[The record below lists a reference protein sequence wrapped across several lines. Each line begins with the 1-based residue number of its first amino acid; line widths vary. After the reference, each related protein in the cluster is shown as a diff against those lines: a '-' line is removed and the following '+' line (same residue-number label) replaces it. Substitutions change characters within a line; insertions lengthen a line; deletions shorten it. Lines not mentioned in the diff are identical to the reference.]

1 MRKEICLSH
10 NNCLHSAKETLR
22 QKKNKERKEWKK
34 ETNKKEKK
42 LLWIK
47 FCNNMIFAC
56 IVLLSWF
63 LKRLQH
69 WWFLNP
75 LRLAGKPFQL
85 PAGVTLFKILV
96 TSSALIFRPCSVKVC
111 SLFLIC
117 FCNDYWREWEVKT
130 PTPKASRCMWEKD
143 LWYPGQHACIHVF
156 RKIIIINYCLLSLG
170 YCSRADTFLRRGT
183 GDVSMIEE
191 SQNLSLFL
199 ANQNKITFLLKE
211 GLETIQGYEDVLADV
226 LNQSVRLHESNM
238 YITPTEKHL
247 LLKVCYSQARSSI
260 PL

>member
-1 MRKEICLSH
+1 MK
-10 NNCLHSAKETLR
+10 
-22 QKKNKERKEWKK
+22 KER
-34 ETNKKEKK
+34 NKKEKK

-47 FCNNMIFAC
+47 FCNNMIFSC

-69 WWFLNP
+69 WWFLSP

-85 PAGVTLFKILV
+85 PAGVTLVKILV
-96 TSSALIFRPCSVKVC
+96 TSSALIFRPCSVKAC
-111 SLFLIC
+111 SLLLIC

-130 PTPKASRCMWEKD
+130 PTPKAFPCMWEKD

-156 RKIIIINYCLLSLG
+156 RKIIIINYCLLFLD
-170 YCSRADTFLRRGT
+170 YCFRADTFLRRGT

-247 LLKVCYSQARSSI
+247 LLKVCYSQAGSSI

>member
-1 MRKEICLSH
+1 MISQSL
-10 NNCLHSAKETLR
+10 
-22 QKKNKERKEWKK
+22 KER
-34 ETNKKEKK
+34 
-42 LLWIK
+42 LD
-47 FCNNMIFAC
+47 
-56 IVLLSWF
+56 
-63 LKRLQH
+63 
-69 WWFLNP
+69 
-75 LRLAGKPFQL
+75 GKPFPL

-96 TSSALIFRPCSVKVC
+96 TSSALIFRPCNVKAC

-117 FCNDYWREWEVKT
+117 FCNNYWREWEVKR
-130 PTPKASRCMWEKD
+130 PTPKASRCMWEKY

-156 RKIIIINYCLLSLG
+156 RKIIIINYRLLSLG

-247 LLKVCYSQARSSI
+247 LLKVCYSQAGSSI

>member
-1 MRKEICLSH
+1 MISQSL
-10 NNCLHSAKETLR
+10 
-22 QKKNKERKEWKK
+22 KER
-34 ETNKKEKK
+34 
-42 LLWIK
+42 LD
-47 FCNNMIFAC
+47 
-56 IVLLSWF
+56 
-63 LKRLQH
+63 
-69 WWFLNP
+69 
-75 LRLAGKPFQL
+75 GKPFPL

-96 TSSALIFRPCSVKVC
+96 TSSALIFRPCNVKAC

-117 FCNDYWREWEVKT
+117 FCNNYWREWEVKRL
-130 PTPKASRCMWEKD
+130 TPKASCYVYMWEKD

-156 RKIIIINYCLLSLG
+156 RKIIIINYRLLSLG

-247 LLKVCYSQARSSI
+247 LLKVCYSQAGSSI

>member
-1 MRKEICLSH
+1 MISQSL
-10 NNCLHSAKETLR
+10 
-22 QKKNKERKEWKK
+22 KER
-34 ETNKKEKK
+34 
-42 LLWIK
+42 LD
-47 FCNNMIFAC
+47 
-56 IVLLSWF
+56 
-63 LKRLQH
+63 
-69 WWFLNP
+69 
-75 LRLAGKPFQL
+75 GKPFPL

-96 TSSALIFRPCSVKVC
+96 TSSALIFRPCNVKAC

-117 FCNDYWREWEVKT
+117 FCNNYWREWEVKRL
-130 PTPKASRCMWEKD
+130 TPKASCYVYMWEKD

-156 RKIIIINYCLLSLG
+156 RKNNTNYCLLFWG
-170 YCSRADTFLRRGT
+170 HCSRADTFLRRGT

-247 LLKVCYSQARSSI
+247 LLKVCF
-260 PL
+260 

>member
-1 MRKEICLSH
+1 MHSCLWK
-10 NNCLHSAKETLR
+10 NN
-22 QKKNKERKEWKK
+22 
-34 ETNKKEKK
+34 
-42 LLWIK
+42 
-47 FCNNMIFAC
+47 
-56 IVLLSWF
+56 V
-63 LKRLQH
+63 
-69 WWFLNP
+69 
-75 LRLAGKPFQL
+75 
-85 PAGVTLFKILV
+85 
-96 TSSALIFRPCSVKVC
+96 
-111 SLFLIC
+111 
-117 FCNDYWREWEVKT
+117 
-130 PTPKASRCMWEKD
+130 
-143 LWYPGQHACIHVF
+143 
-156 RKIIIINYCLLSLG
+156 NYCLLFLG

-247 LLKVCYSQARSSI
+247 LLKVCDSQAGSSV